1 MNNVPPKKYD
11 IKWTLMERLSSKT
24 RTKMALF
31 IFENFYRVSHS
42 KVDKVN

>member
-31 IFENFYRVSHS
+31 IFDNFVSHS
-42 KVDKVN
+42 KVGEVN